1 MTQRALFAVATTLL
15 IGSAAGCTAYIGGG
29 STGSSAQPG
38 SGGATGTGTP
48 GTPGNPSTPGGGAS
62 SSVPTKPGTVDPANP
77 PDPNAAGPMP
87 LRRLTQGEYNNTV
100 RDLLGVTTNP
110 ANNFPSDVDLN
121 FIFRRFG
128 DVSTL
133 DASRMQEAAEAIA
146 PTVDV
151 TKLAPCAATDAT
163 GQTACAQTFV
173 TSFGLH
179 AYRRPLVADE
189 TTRLMALYQVGRTTL
204 TLDYPGGIK
213 LLIETMLQ
221 APGFVYRWE
230 LGPVTPTLEGTVVHL
245 APYEVASRLS
255 YFLWQTMPDQAL
267 FDAAA
272 AGKLATPQ
280 DVEAQAR
287 RMMDDPKA
295 HNMMASFFQQ
305 WLSLD
310 QVAAR
315 PKDATVYPQF
325 NDALKAS
332 MNAES
337 LAFIDNVAF
346 QGDGALSTFLTA
358 NFSFVDQTLAPV
370 YGVTGATATA
380 AKLSLNPAQ
389 RAGLL
394 TQSAFLTVTG
404 ATDGS
409 NPVKRGRK
417 VYERLLCG
425 VLPPPPPN
433 VPPAAPASAG
443 GTTRQRFAVHD
454 TQLCAKACH
463 TIMDPIGFAFEN
475 YDGIGQY
482 RTTDNGL
489 PVDATGAITLDGV
502 SHNFKD
508 AVELT
513 NLLATSGDVR
523 SCFVTQWARFAFNRL
538 DTDADRASLNDAF
551 TAFSKAN
558 FTVHE
563 LLVGVAT
570 SRSFNYRSPSAGE
583 IQ

>member
-1 MTQRALFAVATTLL
+1 MTQRALFAVAATLL
-15 IGSAAGCTAYIGGG
+15 LGGAAGCTAYIGGG
-29 STGSSAQPG
+29 STGSPGSAQPG
-38 SGGATGTGTP
+38 TGGATGTGMT
-48 GTPGNPSTPGGGAS
+48 GVGNPSTPGGGAS
-62 SSVPTKPGTVDPANP
+62 SGTKPGTVDPSNP

-87 LRRLTQGEYNNTV
+87 LRRLTQREYNNTV
-100 RDLLGVTTNP
+100 RDLLGVTTSP

-121 FIFRRFG
+121 FIFRRYG

-151 TKLAPCAATDAT
+151 TKLAPCGTDAT
-163 GQTACAQTFV
+163 GETACAEQFLN
-173 TSFGLH
+173 SFGLH

-204 TLDYPGGIK
+204 TLDYAGGIK

-230 LGPVTPTLEGTVVHL
+230 LGPVTPTLDGTVVHL

-272 AGKLATPQ
+272 AGKLATPE

-287 RMMDDPKA
+287 RMLDDPKA
-295 HNMMASFFQQ
+295 HDMMAAFFQQ

-325 NDALKAS
+325 NDSLKAS
-332 MNAES
+332 MNNES

-380 AKLSLNPAQ
+380 AQLSLDPTQ

-409 NPVKRGRK
+409 DPVKRGRK

-433 VPPAAPASAG
+433 VPPTAAASTG
-443 GTTRQRFAVHD
+443 GTTRQRFSVHD
-454 TQLCAKACH
+454 QQACAKACH
-463 TIMDPIGFAFEN
+463 TIMDPIGYAFEN

-502 SHNFKD
+502 SKNFKD

-513 NLLATSGDVR
+513 HLLATSGDVR
-523 SCFVTQWARFAFNRL
+523 SCFVTQWARFAFSRL
-538 DTDADRASLNDAF
+538 DTDADRASLNGAF
-551 TAFSKAN
+551 DSFSKAN

>member
-1 MTQRALFAVATTLL
+1 
-15 IGSAAGCTAYIGGG
+15 
-29 STGSSAQPG
+29 
-38 SGGATGTGTP
+38 
-48 GTPGNPSTPGGGAS
+48 
-62 SSVPTKPGTVDPANP
+62 VPTKPGTVDPANP

-87 LRRLTQGEYNNTV
+87 LRRLTQVEYNNTV
-100 RDLLGVTTNP
+100 RDLLGVTTSP

-121 FIFRRFG
+121 FIFRRYG

-146 PTVDV
+146 PAVDA

-163 GQTACAQTFV
+163 GQTACAAQFLS
-173 TSFGLH
+173 SFGLH

-204 TLDYPGGIK
+204 TLDYAGGIK

-287 RMMDDPKA
+287 RMIDDPKA

-358 NFSFVDQTLAPV
+358 NYSFVDQTLAPV
-370 YGVTGATATA
+370 YGATGATATA

-443 GTTRQRFAVHD
+443 GTTRERFAVHD

-482 RTTDNGL
+482 RTMDNGK

-538 DTDADRASLNDAF
+538 DTDADRASLNGAF